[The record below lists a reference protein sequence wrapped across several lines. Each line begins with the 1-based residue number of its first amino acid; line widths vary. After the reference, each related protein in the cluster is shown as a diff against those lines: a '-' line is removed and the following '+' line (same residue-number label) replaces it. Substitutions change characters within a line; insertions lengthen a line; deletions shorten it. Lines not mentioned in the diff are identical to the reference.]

1 MKAFVETI
9 IDDLTNKIINKNIN
23 EIDKKKLG
31 FIQNNTC
38 NLSIISILIHS
49 VENAEIFNKSQE
61 NNIINIYNSI
71 EYGK

>member
-49 VENAEIFNKSQE
+49 VENTEIFSKSQE

>member
-9 IDDLTNKIINKNIN
+9 IDDLTNKIITKNIN